1 MKPQG
6 NPTDPQF
13 IYRQLKL
20 GLGHEL
26 VTDQNVFALIDLAR
40 QDGHQLLEK
49 ELREWQAPCS
59 ADDSGLPSTI
69 APTPGFNKTHVRH

>member
-1 MKPQG
+1 MKSQG
-6 NPTDPQF
+6 NPADPQY

-26 VTDQNVFALIDLAR
+26 VNDQNVFALIDIAR
-40 QDGHQLLEK
+40 QDGHKLLEK
-49 ELREWQAPCS
+49 ELREWQAPCN

-69 APTPGFNKTHVRH
+69 APTPGFNKTHVKH